1 MTSFLTVFCDP
12 MVLLSKITELVEDS
26 QRSPTDPSQLI
37 PTVGKLRK
45 FRSEGIVTLELLSKK
60 EFASHYLPGVFGP
73 EELLKLFK
81 KLLIVSQISEEEHFM
96 PCLLPVADNPAFLS
110 PSGSVPSLLLYFPKV
125 L

>member
-1 MTSFLTVFCDP
+1 